1 MPLTREE
8 KIELLTHAP
17 LFAGV
22 EPDHLAGIADR
33 SVELETPTGGVI
45 LRQGEIGTGFF
56 VIVAGRVRVV
66 RDGET
71 IAHLGPGE
79 FFGELSVLD
88 RLPRNAQVA
97 AEEPTT
103 SLALASWD
111 LETVL
116 TEEPRIALAMLR
128 GMAGRLRAITDAH
141 RH

>member
-1 MPLTREE
+1 MPLTREA
-8 KIELLTHAP
+8 KIELLGRTP

-22 EPDHLAGIADR
+22 EPESLAGIADR
-33 SVELETPTGGVI
+33 TVEVDTAPEGVI

-56 VIVAGRVRVV
+56 IVVTGTVRVV

-71 IAHLGPGE
+71 IARLGPGE

-97 AEEPTT
+97 ADEPTT
-103 SLALASWD
+103 CLALASWD
-111 LETVL
+111 LEAVL
-116 TEEPRIALAMLR
+116 LEEPHMALAMLR
-128 GMAGRLRAITDAH
+128 AMAGRLRAITDAH

>member
-1 MPLTREE
+1 MPLTREQ
-8 KIELLTHAP
+8 KVELLGRTP

-22 EPDHLAGIADR
+22 ELDHLAGIADR
-33 SVELETPTGGVI
+33 AVELETPRDGVI
-45 LRQGEIGTGFF
+45 LRQGEIGTGFY
-56 VIVAGRVRVV
+56 IVVDGVVRVV

-71 IAHLGPGE
+71 IAQLGPGE

-103 SLALASWD
+103 CLALASWD
-111 LETVL
+111 LEAVL
-116 TEEPRIALAMLR
+116 TDEPKIALAMLR
-128 GMAGRLRAITDAH
+128 AMAARLRKITDEH

>member
-1 MPLTREE
+1 MPLTRED
-8 KIELLTHAP
+8 KIELLGRMP

-22 EPDHLAGIADR
+22 GPEELARIADR
-33 SVELETPTGGVI
+33 AVEVDTPADGVI

-56 VIVAGRVRVV
+56 VLVAGQVRVV

-71 IAHLGPGE
+71 IARLGPGE

-103 SLALASWD
+103 CIALASWD
-111 LETVL
+111 LEAIL
-116 TEEPRIALAMLR
+116 AEEPQIALAMLR
-128 GMAGRLRAITDAH
+128 AMAGRLRAITDAH